1 LHIGRNDIPDNWVA
15 KIIDQVEQQG
25 RMGTL
30 CAVPIKELKQDA
42 ILELNLHGNQLGTE
56 GTYVLSTY
64 LMHNTRLTALDI
76 SAAGTF
82 SSGWNVQQ
90 HGGSFCTA
98 VGTMV

>member
-90 HGGSFCTA
+90 HGGLFCTA
-98 VGTMV
+98 VGTMM